1 MVSYLPLVC
10 FPGVREDEVMNPYL
24 VDELVR
30 ERWSELH
37 RLSAAERSIASQ
49 TVPGWR
55 RRAGRALATLAVAL
69 SVPPPHR
76 AESRQQVG
84 AALCLEPP
92 C

>member
-1 MVSYLPLVC
+1 MVSFLPLVSR
-10 FPGVREDEVMNPYL
+10 PGYREDDAMHPYL

-37 RLSAAERSIASQ
+37 RLSAAERSMASHA
-49 TVPGWR
+49 VPGWR

-69 SVPPPHR
+69 SVPPPRR

>member
-1 MVSYLPLVC
+1 MH
-10 FPGVREDEVMNPYL
+10 PYL
-24 VDELVR
+24 VEAQVR

-37 RLSAAERSIASQ
+37 RLTAADRSTASYA
-49 TVPGWR
+49 VAGWR
-55 RRAGRALATLAVAL
+55 RRTGRALATLAVSL